1 MLAHTRWELR
11 RAIKATNE
19 VLNELRVI
27 KHPDKTFIGRISRG
41 FDFLGYRFTTQG
53 LSVAQITLERFLEKV
68 SRLYEHGAS
77 VGRIGEYVGRWWRW
91 VRSRVDEVLTEGERE
106 RVCRILFTL
115 PSLHVRAFTLP

>member
-1 MLAHTRWELR
+1 LR